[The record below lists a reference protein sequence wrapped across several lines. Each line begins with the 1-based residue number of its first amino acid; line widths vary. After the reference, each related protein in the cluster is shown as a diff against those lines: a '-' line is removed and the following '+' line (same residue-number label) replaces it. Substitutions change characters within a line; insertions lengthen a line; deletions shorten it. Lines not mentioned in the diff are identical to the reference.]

1 MNILFVCTGNTC
13 RSPMAEGILR
23 EIAKEKGLEVNI
35 SSAGIAALDGSDA
48 AENAVIAME
57 KIGIDIKN
65 HKSTILHRE
74 LIMNSDLILT
84 MSKNHKDII
93 LSNFPKSKDKVFTL
107 TEYATEEDGDILDP
121 FGGSLEIYEKTR
133 DEIYKL
139 IEKIIDSKED

>member
-1 MNILFVCTGNTC
+1 
-13 RSPMAEGILR
+13 MAQGILR
-23 EIAKEKGLEVNI
+23 SMVEKKGFDINV
-35 SSAGIAALDGSDA
+35 SSAGIAAFDGSPA
-48 AENAVIAME
+48 ANNAIIAME

-84 MSKNHKDII
+84 MSRNHKDII

-139 IEKIIDSKED
+139 IEQIIKEQLEDN